1 MLTKK
6 RIAVVVLIISLFAFA
21 PKVIA
26 DPLEIESSSNIK
38 VYAFEK
44 VLYRWGDDQWIYFN
58 DLIKRESKWN
68 SEAKNATSSA
78 YGLGQFINSTWEIV
92 GCKKTSNAY
101 KQIDCT
107 IEYITKVYGTPK
119 KAIEFHNKN
128 NYY

>member
-1 MLTKK
+1 MVLAI
-6 RIAVVVLIISLFAFA
+6 IASLFAFA
-21 PKVIA
+21 TKAIA
-26 DPLEIESSSNIK
+26 EPREIETSQHIK

-44 VLYRWGDDQWIYFN
+44 VLNRFGDEQWSYFN

-68 SEAKNATSSA
+68 SEAKNSRSTA
-78 YGLGQFINSTWEIV
+78 YGLGQFLDSTWATV
-92 GCKKTSNAY
+92 GCKKTSNQY

-107 IEYITKVYGTPK
+107 IEYVSKVYGTPK